1 MVAVDLLRDGCLQG
15 FFFFTDKT
23 LVFYKLKWSHKG
35 DGRLRETVT
44 LRGWNKLI
52 YLETRARFTR
62 KERSKHVP
70 RIDNTCPSLPVSKEK
85 VSHNCSH
92 C

>member
-1 MVAVDLLRDGCLQG
+1 MFVGKG
-15 FFFFTDKT
+15 SFFFTDKT

-52 YLETRARFTR
+52 YSQETPARFAC
-62 KERSKHVP
+62 KERSRHVP
-70 RIDNTCPSLPVSKEK
+70 RIDNTCSSLPVSKEK
-85 VSHNCSH
+85 VLHNCSH

>member
-1 MVAVDLLRDGCLQG
+1 MFVGKG
-15 FFFFTDKT
+15 SFFFTDKT

-52 YLETRARFTR
+52 YSQETRARFTR
-62 KERSKHVP
+62 KERSRHVH
-70 RIDNTCPSLPVSKEK
+70 RIDNTRSPLPVSKEK